1 MNAKNDDSLSTEHIQ
16 QRILVIEDEP
26 DIRELIE
33 LHLKREGYTVHG
45 APTGEEGL
53 RLCHTLLPALV
64 LLDLML
70 PGVDG
75 LEVCK
80 RLKGDGRTRHIPVVM
95 LTARTE
101 ESDVVSGLEVGADD
115 YITKPFSP
123 RILVARVRARLRAQ
137 AETAGDSQSALRR
150 GRLYIDPGRHMVKVD
165 ESQTSLTS
173 TEFKILHLLAQKAG
187 WVFSRYDI
195 VDAVRGDGTIVADR
209 AVDVHIVGLRKKLG
223 PCGEYIETVRGVG
236 YRFKDI
242 PLQ

>member
-1 MNAKNDDSLSTEHIQ
+1 MNARLSDKSAPERVTQ
-16 QRILVIEDEP
+16 KILVVEDEP

-33 LHLKREGYTVHG
+33 LNLRREGYTVHG
-45 APTGEEGL
+45 AATGEEGVD
-53 RLCHTLLPALV
+53 LCQKLLPALV

-70 PGVDG
+70 PGMDG

-80 RLKGDGRTRHIPVVM
+80 RLKSDGRTRNIPVIM
-95 LTARTE
+95 LTARSE
-101 ESDVVSGLEVGADD
+101 ESDIVSGLEVGADD
-115 YITKPFSP
+115 YVTKPFSP
-123 RILVARVRARLRAQ
+123 RVLVARIRARLRAQ
-137 AETAGDSQSALRR
+137 AEGVSDSNSAIRR
-150 GRLYIDPGRHMVKVD
+150 GRLYIDPGRHLVKVD
-165 ESQTSLTS
+165 DSQAPLTS

-223 PCGEYIETVRGVG
+223 PCGEYIQTVRGVG

-242 PLQ
+242 PGQ